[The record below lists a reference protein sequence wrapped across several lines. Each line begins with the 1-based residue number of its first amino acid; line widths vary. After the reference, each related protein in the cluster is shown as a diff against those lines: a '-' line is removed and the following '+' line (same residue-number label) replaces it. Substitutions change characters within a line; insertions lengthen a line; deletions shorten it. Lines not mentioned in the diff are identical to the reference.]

1 MFDGLAQL
9 YYLEK
14 VYEHKAQVSS
24 MGFEIITSIF
34 QLVSFLVFIGI
45 PITLIWFIV
54 WMVKKVKRIE
64 THLEDIAKNKAKE
77 EKN

>member
-1 MFDGLAQL
+1 MFDGLAQW
-9 YYLEK
+9 YFLEK

-34 QLVSFLVFIGI
+34 QLISLLLFIGI

-54 WMVKKVKRIE
+54 WMV
-64 THLEDIAKNKAKE
+64 
-77 EKN
+77 